1 LVLKN
6 REKKVTP
13 VPLPDRITKRMEAA
27 FLMNLSLSLSRVC
40 QQEKARIACFCD
52 IVGDDMK
59 GRPEQT

>member
-27 FLMNLSLSLSRVC
+27 FLMNLSLPRVC
-40 QQEKARIACFCD
+40 ANKKKQELHVFVTSLA
-52 IVGDDMK
+52 M
-59 GRPEQT
+59 T